1 MSVLCV
7 VTTYGH
13 VSVHMQ
19 YAEVS
24 IRCLLPSLS
33 NLLFETGFAISL
45 DLAGLAKLGQPEI
58 FLSPSPQQWNYS
70 PLKITPLPSGMPL
83 RNVPRRAFD
92 TPAFHLWATHPH
104 SYPLKHPGCQGM
116 ASFDLGLCPSVCTSS
131 SCLKIHRGRCLEYR
145 NHPHMAY
152 E

>member
-13 VSVHMQ
+13 VSIHMQ

-24 IRCLLPSLS
+24 TRCLPPSLS
-33 NLLFETGFAISL
+33 NLPFETGFAISL

-83 RNVPRRAFD
+83 KNIPRRAFD

-104 SYPLKHPGCQGM
+104 SYPLKHPGCQGIGQ
-116 ASFDLGLCPSVCTSS
+116 L
-131 SCLKIHRGRCLEYR
+131 
-145 NHPHMAY
+145 
-152 E
+152 